1 MDAQAAM
8 RSHIR
13 TIIVLALA
21 VGLIAWFLHNVDLRR
36 VAADILRARPEWLIL
51 SLATMYINLAIRA
64 LRWKYLLE
72 PLGPTSFASAFRA
85 TAVGFAASTVLPAR
99 AGELIRPYFL
109 ARQSRHGQHERMSAT
124 GAFATIIL
132 ERLLD
137 LVTVLVLLALYVF
150 VFDRDLAVTN
160 PQAIVW
166 LKWIGAIA
174 ALGSLTALVVLF
186 VVAGDPGR
194 LRRTLERLER
204 VVPSTLAGLIAR
216 VAEKFARGLGAIR
229 RPRRLLVA
237 LMWSFPLWLAIAAG
251 IWAVAVAFRIAMPF
265 SGSFLIIA
273 LLSIGVTIPTPGA
286 VGGFHAAFRYG
297 ATAFFGAP
305 DDAAVGAAI
314 VAHVLSQGPSLLL
327 GLFFAAQE
335 GLNLAG
341 MQRLARQA
349 EQGHTA

>member
-1 MDAQAAM
+1 
-8 RSHIR
+8 
-13 TIIVLALA
+13 
-21 VGLIAWFLHNVDLRR
+21 
-36 VAADILRARPEWLIL
+36 
-51 SLATMYINLAIRA
+51 
-64 LRWKYLLE
+64 
-72 PLGPTSFASAFRA
+72 
-85 TAVGFAASTVLPAR
+85 
-99 AGELIRPYFL
+99 
-109 ARQSRHGQHERMSAT
+109 
-124 GAFATIIL
+124 
-132 ERLLD
+132 
-137 LVTVLVLLALYVF
+137 
-150 VFDRDLAVTN
+150 
-160 PQAIVW
+160 
-166 LKWIGAIA
+166 
-174 ALGSLTALVVLF
+174 
-186 VVAGDPGR
+186 
-194 LRRTLERLER
+194 
-204 VVPSTLAGLIAR
+204 
-216 VAEKFARGLGAIR
+216 
-229 RPRRLLVA
+229 
-237 LMWSFPLWLAIAAG
+237 LWLSIAAG